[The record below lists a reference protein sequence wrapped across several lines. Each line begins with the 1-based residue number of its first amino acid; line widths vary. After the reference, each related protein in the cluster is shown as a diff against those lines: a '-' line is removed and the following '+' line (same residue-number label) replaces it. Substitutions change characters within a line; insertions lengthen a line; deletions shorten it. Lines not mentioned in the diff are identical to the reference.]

1 MIFARIGHGSCYY
14 HWNEIFAGVSTT
26 LRNEIYF
33 KWEDGKPVDKTVDK
47 ITTRD
52 GSDIHIVGGN
62 FLNGLSLSETK
73 AYWKNQAKN
82 QGKDMPP

>member
-1 MIFARIGHGSCYY
+1 MPEQFRTFWSVYLAKKSEDSY
-14 HWNEIFAGVSTT
+14 STT

-33 KWEDGKPVDKTVDK
+33 EWEDGKPVGKTVDK
-47 ITTRD
+47 IKTRD

-62 FLNGLSLSETK
+62 FLKGLSLSETK

-82 QGKDMPP
+82 QGKDMPPW

>member
-1 MIFARIGHGSCYY
+1 MAKKSEDSY
-14 HWNEIFAGVSTT
+14 STT

-33 KWEDGKPVDKTVDK
+33 KWEDGKTVDK

-62 FLNGLSLSETK
+62 FLKGLSLSETK